1 MTFEKVNHCLL
12 EVRASDKLHAKIRK
26 LISLKELP
34 FVLKDSGQLPCWS
47 LAKGLRR
54 VSLQWKSRL
63 TKAQLSNETGVFSDG
78 FLAKKSHT
86 WITIWSV

>member
-34 FVLKDSGQLPCWS
+34 FVLKER
-47 LAKGLRR
+47 LRPAPHVR
-54 VSLQWKSRL
+54 FSKRTEKSFPPM
-63 TKAQLSNETGVFSDG
+63 E
-78 FLAKKSHT
+78 
-86 WITIWSV
+86 I